1 MEVAAF
7 FKQSR
12 VLIVAG
18 KGGVGKTTVCA
29 ALAQTAAEAG
39 LSVLIVELEGKP
51 GIPQAFGED
60 GSLDYEEVLL
70 FEDDRSG
77 GEVFAR
83 RITPD
88 DALLEYLAD
97 HGMKRF
103 SRRLVSSGALDVV
116 ATAIPGI
123 KDILVLGK
131 VKQLERGE
139 RCDVVLV
146 DAPATGHVMTF
157 LSSASGLLDA
167 ARSGPLRTQAA
178 DVVELLTDPERCRV
192 ALVTLPEEMP
202 VNEAV
207 EAAYKLEDRVGVS
220 LGPIVI
226 NGCIPRVS
234 GLGADP
240 TEAAA
245 EVGVDLAP
253 GLAQALSEAARFTQV
268 RQELQE
274 DQLRRLSDELP
285 LRQIRVPEI
294 DGEAIGPDELTDIAE
309 SLRLGIEEL
318 HSSNPSHPLAS
329 SRDPEDPE
337 AQPRRVTS

>member
-1 MEVAAF
+1 MDVAAF
-7 FKQSR
+7 CRQSR

-29 ALAQTAAEAG
+29 ALAQMAAEAG
-39 LSVLIVELEGKP
+39 LAVLVVELEGKAGLP
-51 GIPQAFGED
+51 FAFGDERPLEYD
-60 GSLDYEEVLL
+60 GSVLM
-70 FEDDRSG
+70 EQTEAG

-103 SRRLVSSGALDVV
+103 SKRLVSSGAIDVV

-123 KDILVLGK
+123 RDILVLGK
-131 VKQLERGE
+131 VKQLER
-139 RCDVVLV
+139 DDPADLLLL

-167 ARSGPLRTQAA
+167 ARSGPLRAQAA

-220 LGPIVI
+220 LGPLIV
-226 NGCIPRVS
+226 NGCLPPLE
-234 GLGADP
+234 GLRTDP
-240 TEAAA
+240 ASAARDAGVEVPDELLKALGVAA
-245 EVGVDLAP
+245 E
-253 GLAQALSEAARFTQV
+253 FTSR
-268 RQELQE
+268 RQDQQDE
-274 DQLRRLSDELP
+274 QLRRLAEELP
-285 LRQIRVPEI
+285 LRQVLVPAI
-294 DGEAIGPDELTDIAE
+294 PGEVIGPDELAEIAGA
-309 SLRLGIEEL
+309 LRAGVEAL
-318 HSSNPSHPLAS
+318 PS
-329 SRDPEDPE
+329 
-337 AQPRRVTS
+337 